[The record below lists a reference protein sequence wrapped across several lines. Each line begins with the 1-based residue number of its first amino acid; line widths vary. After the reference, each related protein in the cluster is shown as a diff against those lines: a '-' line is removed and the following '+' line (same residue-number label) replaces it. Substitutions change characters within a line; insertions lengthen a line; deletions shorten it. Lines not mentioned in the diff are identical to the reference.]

1 MTGAVAL
8 TNSPRWP
15 AVTARMVSCCWLNP
29 RTTSGR
35 FVPQRDGACYD
46 EAVRAW
52 EASCRLAVLRTE
64 AANSI
69 QPLLVHLLD
78 GSTADLQSLGQFP
91 LAHSLRPLH
100 PDVLPLLLGQA
111 RPSAKETLLGPRLR
125 LASDRAFP
133 DRVPLTFLNEATRP
147 ARLIV
152 VDHLPATWC
161 FPAHFLHLVWSG
173 MAGSPQCLQIPRALA
188 LSRFSCLYFLS
199 ASLRSGRCPRRRS

>member
-1 MTGAVAL
+1 M

-15 AVTARMVSCCWLNP
+15 AVTARMVSGCWLNP

-78 GSTADLQSLGQFP
+78 GPTADLQSLGEFP

-111 RPSAKETLLGPRLR
+111 RPSARETPLGPRLR

-133 DRVPLTFLNEATRP
+133 DRVPPPLAEGEHHLELELAGGRGRVEVFRQGPEFHSRP
-147 ARLIV
+147 VQAL
-152 VDHLPATWC
+152 DHLQPVGKPCKW
-161 FPAHFLHLVWSG
+161 
-173 MAGSPQCLQIPRALA
+173 
-188 LSRFSCLYFLS
+188 
-199 ASLRSGRCPRRRS
+199 RR